1 MTNYLVPLAAAVALC
16 AGACSAADTPPA
28 PAKAKPAAA
37 QPAPVP
43 APTSAA
49 APATAAAPHYV
60 KAAAGSSLTF
70 SFVQEGAASTGSFK
84 QFTTDLAYDDKN
96 PAAGSLKVQVQ
107 IASIDTQ
114 DKDRNDTLAGADLF
128 DTQKFP
134 TAQYVANTFAKRA
147 DGTLE
152 AVGKLT
158 LRGVTHDLRLPL
170 KITPT
175 ATGLDLSGA
184 ATIKRLDYGVGQ
196 GEWKSTESVGDEVK
210 LQYKVALVKAK

>member
-1 MTNYLVPLAAAVALC
+1 MTNYLVPFAAALALC
-16 AGACSAADTPPA
+16 AGACSAADTPAA

-37 QPAPVP
+37 PPV
-43 APTSAA
+43 
-49 APATAAAPHYV
+49 AAPHYV
-60 KAAAGSSLTF
+60 QAPAGSSLAFT
-70 SFVQEGAASTGSFK
+70 FVQEGAASTGSFK

-114 DKDRNDTLAGADLF
+114 DKDRNETLGGPDLF

-134 TAQYVANTFAKRA
+134 TAQYLASTFAKRA

-158 LRGVTHDLRLPL
+158 LRGVSRDLRLPL

-175 ATGLDLSGA
+175 ATGLELSGA
-184 ATIKRLDYGVGQ
+184 TAIKRLDYGVGQ
-196 GEWKSTESVGDEVK
+196 GEWKSTESVSDEVK